1 MKKQSPA
8 PKGSPSPVPP
18 TTAVDG
24 SPAAP
29 DAQLQRTL
37 GLHRGKRNPWIKRG
51 IILAAVAGLG
61 GGGLLWWRS
70 SSAPV
75 PVQYVTTELTIG
87 DVRVTVSATGTV
99 EALNTVEVGA
109 EVSGKVTKLYV
120 DFNDPVKEGQLLAE
134 IDPEQQLATVD
145 EANARVTASSASIKQ
160 AQATLE
166 EAEANLARA
175 RSQQALGL
183 VSDKEVEAA
192 KASAARARASLEASR
207 SDAVVSTASLKSS
220 RSKLGKTQIVSPING
235 IVLSRSV
242 EAGATLTAGFTT
254 PVLFKLAEDLKRMS
268 LHVYVDEAD
277 VGRVKEGQMATFT
290 VDAFPNRTFPA
301 ELTSLRYEPKT
312 ESNVVSY
319 EAVLSISNEEL
330 LLRPGMT
337 ATASIICDEVT
348 DVMVV
353 PNAALRF
360 SPPQDKKEGPGLSMP
375 GPRRRESGTRG
386 AGPTLYLLDGQTLK
400 PLSVTTG
407 VTDGTLTEVSGEGLS
422 AGVKVVTDTIEQ
434 AKK

>member
-1 MKKQSPA
+1 
-8 PKGSPSPVPP
+8 
-18 TTAVDG
+18 
-24 SPAAP
+24 
-29 DAQLQRTL
+29 
-37 GLHRGKRNPWIKRG
+37 
-51 IILAAVAGLG
+51 
-61 GGGLLWWRS
+61 
-70 SSAPV
+70 
-75 PVQYVTTELTIG
+75 
-87 DVRVTVSATGTV
+87 
-99 EALNTVEVGA
+99 
-109 EVSGKVTKLYV
+109 
-120 DFNDPVKEGQLLAE
+120 VKEGQLLAE

-192 KASAARARASLEASR
+192 KASAARARASVEAAR
-207 SDAVVSTASLKSS
+207 SDAVVSSASLKSS
-220 RSKLGKTQIVSPING
+220 RSKLGKTQIISPITG

-242 EAGATLTAGFTT
+242 DNGQTVTAGFTT

-277 VGRVKEGQMATFT
+277 IGRVKEGQLATFT
-290 VDAFPNRTFPA
+290 VDAFPNRSFPA

-319 EAVLSISNEEL
+319 EAVLSISNDEL

-337 ATASIICDEVT
+337 ATAAIICDEVT

-360 SPPQDKKEGPGLSMP
+360 TPAQKKESGGLRMP
-375 GPRRRESGTRG
+375 GPPGRDQAPKA
-386 AGPTLYLLDGQTLK
+386 AGPTLWILDGPTPRSLV
-400 PLSVTTG
+400 VTTG
-407 VTDGTLTEVSGEGLS
+407 VTDGTLTEVSGEGL
-422 AGVKVVTDTIEQ
+422 AVGAKVVTDTVEQ
-434 AKK
+434 ATK